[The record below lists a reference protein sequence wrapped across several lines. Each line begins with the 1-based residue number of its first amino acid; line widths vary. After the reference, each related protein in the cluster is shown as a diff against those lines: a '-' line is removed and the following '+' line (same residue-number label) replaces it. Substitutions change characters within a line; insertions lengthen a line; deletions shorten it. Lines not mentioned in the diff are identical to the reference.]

1 MKKVFVVPSLAI
13 DGERIDKVVHV
24 EGLDSKSFR
33 DMMNVSHP
41 DVFFG
46 GGNINGDDFKLN
58 PASLAIEIEAAVEL
72 PSPRGDIWKTLIDD
86 DRMNIV
92 IKDERGR
99 ELHIPNA
106 QITQRVK
113 ITGRIPRRMKK
124 HLKRIHGVHWK
135 QYHPNAENEVNINSK

>member
-1 MKKVFVVPSLAI
+1 MEKVFVVPNLAI

-24 EGLDSKSFR
+24 DGLDSKSLR
-33 DMMNVSHP
+33 DMMNVPSP

-46 GGNINGDDFKLN
+46 GVKLSSDDFKLN
-58 PASLAIEIEAAVEL
+58 PASLSIEIEAAVEL
-72 PSPRGDIWKTLIDD
+72 PSPREDIWKTLIDD

-106 QITQRVK
+106 QIIQRVR
-113 ITGRIPRRMKK
+113 ITGRIPRKMKK
-124 HLKRIHGVHWK
+124 HLKRIHGVDWK
-135 QYHPNAENEVNINSK
+135 QYHPNAENEVNISGK